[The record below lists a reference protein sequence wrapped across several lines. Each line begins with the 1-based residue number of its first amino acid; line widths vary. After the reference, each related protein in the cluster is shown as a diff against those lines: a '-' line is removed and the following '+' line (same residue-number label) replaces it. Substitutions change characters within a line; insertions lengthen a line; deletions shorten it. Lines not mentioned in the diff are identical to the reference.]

1 VITSGTS
8 PELKDTP
15 KSCNI
20 EKEVCM
26 REKKE
31 KRYFSR
37 EFKRDAVDLVVKKG
51 MSASKVARDLGVH
64 PNQIHVWRRRHF
76 DDGEDAFVGKGNLK
90 PEDAKLK
97 QLQKE
102 LADAKEERDILKK
115 ALAVFLK
122 QDK

>member
-1 VITSGTS
+1 MG
-8 PELKDTP
+8 
-15 KSCNI
+15 
-20 EKEVCM
+20 
-26 REKKE
+26 EKKE

-37 EFKRDAVDLVVKKG
+37 EFKRDAVDLVVNKG

-64 PNQIHVWRRRHF
+64 PNLIHVWRRRHF

-97 QLQKE
+97 KLQKE
-102 LADAKEERDILKK
+102 LADVKEERDILKK
-115 ALAVFLK
+115 ALAVFSK